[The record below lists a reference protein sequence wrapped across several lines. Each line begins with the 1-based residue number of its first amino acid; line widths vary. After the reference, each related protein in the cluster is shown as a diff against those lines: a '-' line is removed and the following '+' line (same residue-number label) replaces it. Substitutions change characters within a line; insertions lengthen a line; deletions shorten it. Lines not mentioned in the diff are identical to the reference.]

1 MDEIA
6 EITTLDG
13 APLTCI
19 HGAVSRGVDRGRGR
33 GRGRR
38 RERGGE
44 GSRVWVLVHPEKE
57 VTAAISSLAAL
68 VKLTA

>member
-1 MDEIA
+1 V
-6 EITTLDG
+6 G
-13 APLTCI
+13 
-19 HGAVSRGVDRGRGR
+19 RGRGR
-33 GRGRR
+33 GRRR

-57 VTAAISSLAAL
+57 VTAAVSLAAL